1 MSSVIVTVVCFAMG
15 GIIAPIARKHLIQ
28 NVSHPAVSA
37 KPSFKVFAAYAARD
51 TKQHGDDDNDVLPLH
66 GTAFAVR
73 SRNHRTCD

>member
-1 MSSVIVTVVCFAMG
+1 MG

-51 TKQHGDDDNDVLPLH
+51 TKNKAMMTMTFCRSMAPL
-66 GTAFAVR
+66 
-73 SRNHRTCD
+73 SL